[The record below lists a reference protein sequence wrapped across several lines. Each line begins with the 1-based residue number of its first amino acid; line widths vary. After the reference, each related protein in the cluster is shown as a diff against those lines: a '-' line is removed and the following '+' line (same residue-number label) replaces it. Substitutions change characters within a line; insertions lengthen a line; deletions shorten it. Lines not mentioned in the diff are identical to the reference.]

1 MNNLLKKYN
10 ELSEPVKA
18 SFWYTIC
25 NIINKGI
32 ALLSTP
38 IFTRVMTES
47 QYGTFAI
54 FQSWYS
60 IIIIFT
66 SLNIFM
72 SSYQK
77 GLLLYKNDKASFTST
92 QLGLTTTITLFF
104 ILIYM
109 FNPQLWSSIFELQ
122 PVLMFAMGLELLFIP
137 ALEFWSTKQR
147 FDFKYKKYVA
157 VSILMTIISL
167 GGGVLA
173 VLSTSY
179 KVEARVYTDV
189 LSKVLF
195 SAFFFCLIFKKGKK
209 FYSLEYW
216 KYALAFNLPLIPH
229 YLSNYVL
236 SQSDRIMIGKMI
248 GTDKAAFYSVAYT
261 ISMMMILIVNAI
273 NGSLTPYIYKKINEH
288 EQNVTSKHNIEIE
301 VKKTANSI
309 IFLVAILC
317 LVSMLFAP
325 EVIKIFAGTNY
336 YEAVYVVPPVALS
349 VFFIFIY
356 SLFSNVEY
364 YFQETKLISLATF
377 ICAILNLVLN
387 FIFIRIFGYY
397 AAGYTTLISYICLAI
412 LHYVFYKK
420 VLKIKNMGNIY
431 DIKLILLVSLILLI
445 LLVSVVISYK
455 YITIRYLMIF
465 CFFGLIFH
473 YRKNIY
479 LLINNLK

>member
-1 MNNLLKKYN
+1 MNNLLKKYK

-25 NIINKGI
+25 NVINKGI

-72 SSYQK
+72 NSYQK

-122 PVLMFAMGLELLFIP
+122 PVLMFAMGLELLFMP

-147 FDFKYKKYVA
+147 FDFKYMKYVA

-195 SAFFFCLIFKKGKK
+195 SAFFFCLIFKRGKK

-261 ISMMMILIVNAI
+261 ISMMMMLIVTSVN
-273 NGSLTPYIYKKINEH
+273 NSLTPFIYK
-288 EQNVTSKHNIEIE
+288 SIESGE
-301 VKKTANSI
+301 VKNLKKVTVPI
-309 IFLVAILC
+309 IFLMALLC
-317 LVSMLFAP
+317 LLTVIFAP
-325 EVIKIFAGTNY
+325 EVIYIFAGKKY
-336 YEAVYVVPPVALS
+336 MDAIYVIPPVAIS
-349 VFFIFIY
+349 VFFVFLY
-356 SLFSNVEY
+356 SLYSTIEY
-364 YFQETKLISLATF
+364 YYQQTGYIALATTLS
-377 ICAILNLVLN
+377 AVLNLVLN
-387 FIFIRIFGYY
+387 FIFIKKFGYY
-397 AAGYTTLISYICLAI
+397 AAGYTTLICYVFLSFAHYYFYTKIVREKLHKNSIFNDRLILVISLCITLIMMGLTLTYSNLIVRYLFAI
-412 LHYVFYKK
+412 LILMCVFVKRK
-420 VLKIKNMGNIY
+420 DIIKIFK
-431 DIKLILLVSLILLI
+431 SL
-445 LLVSVVISYK
+445 
-455 YITIRYLMIF
+455 R
-465 CFFGLIFH
+465 
-473 YRKNIY
+473 
-479 LLINNLK
+479 